1 MLRIGLVVIALVFA
15 LQCQASAQGF
25 LDSIF
30 GPSGL
35 GLWGDSFSGQFNSP
49 EPYATG
55 NQMPGQMPYQG
66 YSQAPGYQQQYYP
79 NQQGYAPQQYAPQQQ
94 APQQYAPQGQSYY
107 QSEGQVGAAPQQQY
121 SPPQQYAAPQQYGG
135 QQYAPQQQAP
145 VQQFTPQQQ
154 AAPTGGQRAS
164 RPQRTPAASGL
175 RPGQYSP
182 TPQPGA
188 PGQLPISADD
198 LPPGAVSISTTT
210 PEGTRVEY
218 YPPAGEQGPPQSV
231 RQRPR
236 QQKQGTPSAG
246 QPRRIQPRQQMT
258 SESGTENPA
267 APIAMPKPV
276 EIPGGQDPRSGWG
289 AAVNQGPARQGSR

>member
-1 MLRIGLVVIALVFA
+1 MLRTGLVVIALVFS

-35 GLWGDSFSGQFNSP
+35 GLWGDSFTSQFNSP
-49 EPYATG
+49 EPYAAG

-66 YSQAPGYQQQYYP
+66 YPQAPGYQQQYP
-79 NQQGYAPQQYAPQQQ
+79 PQQGY

-107 QSEGQVGAAPQQQY
+107 PQPEGQVGAAPPQQY
-121 SPPQQYAAPQQYGG
+121 SYPQQYASPQQYGG
-135 QQYAPQQQAP
+135 QQYGPQQQAP
-145 VQQFTPQQQ
+145 VQQFAPQQQ
-154 AAPTGGQRAS
+154 AAPANEQRAT
-164 RPQRTPAASGL
+164 RTQRAPAAAGL
-175 RPGQYSP
+175 KPGQYSP
-182 TPQPGA
+182 TQQPMA
-188 PGQLPISADD
+188 SGQLPIRADD

-218 YPPAGEQGPPQSV
+218 YPPAGEQAPPAGV

-236 QQKQGTPSAG
+236 QQKQSTPSPA
-246 QPRRIQPRQQMT
+246 QPRRIQHREQMT
-258 SESGTENPA
+258 SENGTEASA

-289 AAVNQGPARQGSR
+289 AAVNQGRAPQGSR

>member
-1 MLRIGLVVIALVFA
+1 MLRTGLVVIALVFA

-35 GLWGDSFSGQFNSP
+35 GLWGDSFTSQFNSP
-49 EPYATG
+49 EPYAAG

-66 YSQAPGYQQQYYP
+66 YPQAPGAQQQYYP
-79 NQQGYAPQQYAPQQQ
+79 PQQGY

-107 QSEGQVGAAPQQQY
+107 PQPEGQVGAAHPQQD
-121 SPPQQYAAPQQYGG
+121 SSPQQYASPQQYGG

-145 VQQFTPQQQ
+145 VQQFSPQQQ
-154 AAPTGGQRAS
+154 AAPTSGQATNRTQRA
-164 RPQRTPAASGL
+164 PAASGL
-175 RPGQYSP
+175 RPRQYSP
-182 TPQPGA
+182 TPQLGA

-218 YPPAGEQGPPQSV
+218 YPPAGEQAPPTGV

-236 QQKQGTPSAG
+236 QQKQSTPSAA
-246 QPRRIQPRQQMT
+246 QPRRIQQREQMT
-258 SESGTENPA
+258 SESGTENST

-289 AAVNQGPARQGSR
+289 GAVNQGPAPQGKR

>member
-1 MLRIGLVVIALVFA
+1 MLRTGLVVIALVFA

-35 GLWGDSFSGQFNSP
+35 GLWGDSFTSQFNSP
-49 EPYATG
+49 EPYAAG

-66 YSQAPGYQQQYYP
+66 YPQAPGAQQQYYP
-79 NQQGYAPQQYAPQQQ
+79 PQQGY

-107 QSEGQVGAAPQQQY
+107 PQPEGQVGG
-121 SPPQQYAAPQQYGG
+121 PPQQLFPAAGLFPSAICFPSAVHGG

-145 VQQFTPQQQ
+145 VQQFSPQQQ
-154 AAPTGGQRAS
+154 AAPTSGQVTNRTQRA
-164 RPQRTPAASGL
+164 PAASGL
-175 RPGQYSP
+175 KPRQYSP
-182 TPQPGA
+182 TPQLGA

-198 LPPGAVSISTTT
+198 LPPGAVSVSTTT

-218 YPPAGEQGPPQSV
+218 YPPAGEQAPPPAGV

-236 QQKQGTPSAG
+236 QQKQSTPSAA
-246 QPRRIQPRQQMT
+246 QPRRIQQREQMT
-258 SESGTENPA
+258 SESKTENST

-289 AAVNQGPARQGSR
+289 GAVNQGPAPQGKR